1 MGIDKNISGTF
12 VEVYEKLIFTKS
24 MILGQWTG
32 PIVSPS
38 EGLLSPIYFPRWLGK

>member
-1 MGIDKNISGTF
+1 MDIDKNISGPF

-32 PIVSPS
+32 ASVSSPGGVSPIH
-38 EGLLSPIYFPRWLGK
+38 LPRWPGK